1 MRMTSTVAALLF
13 VATGFVAPARAQ
25 MRDSDL
31 ADRAASA
38 VRQYTEFTIFDDVNI
53 AVSDRAVTLTGSV
66 TMPFK
71 RDEIG
76 RRVGRIDGVR
86 TLVNNIQVLPPSQ
99 IDTELRARIARAIYG
114 HPAFWQDASMVN
126 PPIHIVIERG
136 HVTLTGCVNNEL
148 ERTLAYALA
157 QVDGVLSVK
166 NQLRIDKS

>member
-1 MRMTSTVAALLF
+1 MRIASTLAAL
-13 VATGFVAPARAQ
+13 VMVTGFAAPARAQ
-25 MRDSDL
+25 MRDADL
-31 ADRAASA
+31 ADRAATA

-53 AVSDRAVTLTGSV
+53 AVSDRSVTLSGSV

-76 RRVGRIDGVR
+76 KRVGRIDGVR
-86 TLVNNIQVLPPSQ
+86 TLVNNIQVLPPSR

-114 HPAFWQDASMVN
+114 HPAFWQDASMIN

-157 QVDGVLSVK
+157 QVDGVLSVR